1 MRRLIVSFLFYSKSF
16 FQFINFF
23 VILKNFELMKIKKKK
38 LFLVLLTFGLL
49 SPISKTFGQSEKF
62 SIESNNEALN
72 IYFGETLPSELL
84 KGMGKENVV
93 IQISDDKGNI
103 VKKLNVVEFKNY
115 PMTNPGMF
123 NVHVHSDHIPNIA
136 DNECNH
142 ELHDKDYKVI
152 VLPYRLNF
160 DMSAIQFSRNLIGG
174 VDMQNSYLTIP
185 IEFLSASNESIKL
198 SDFKLIGSGVNN
210 TIVGTLSDKDL
221 ILNPGTNLLTFQ
233 LSGSVQ
239 TGTYVMFDFLDPT
252 GRTVCYYYPNQI
264 K

>member
-1 MRRLIVSFLFYSKSF
+1 
-16 FQFINFF
+16 
-23 VILKNFELMKIKKKK
+23 
-38 LFLVLLTFGLL
+38 
-49 SPISKTFGQSEKF
+49 
-62 SIESNNEALN
+62 
-72 IYFGETLPSELL
+72 
-84 KGMGKENVV
+84 
-93 IQISDDKGNI
+93 
-103 VKKLNVVEFKNY
+103 
-115 PMTNPGMF
+115 MTNPGMF

-185 IEFLSASNESIKL
+185 IEFLSAANESLKL

-252 GRTVCYYYPNQI
+252 GRAVCYYYPNQI